1 MPDDDLD
8 RGLPNRFAG
17 HVYGLALGLLFGAP
31 LGWLLKV
38 PGPWLVFFVFLFAW
52 VLGTFMR
59 HIVTGVVEGTAKFII
74 SFLWPSGGAT
84 PYERTY
90 SAEQAMAARGDID
103 GAIKAYRIAMRQNPG
118 DPEPRFRVA
127 ELLQQAALGGEI
139 PSHFD
144 FHRTAEILEF
154 AFPSFMPAFNKNP
167 REIVERDATAF
178 FNLLL
183 SGLAKTQSPVN
194 L

>member
-84 PYERTY
+84 
-90 SAEQAMAARGDID
+90 
-103 GAIKAYRIAMRQNPG
+103 
-118 DPEPRFRVA
+118 
-127 ELLQQAALGGEI
+127 QAAGDGRSGMPFALTRALGN
-139 PSHFD
+139 
-144 FHRTAEILEF
+144 HRTEGAVHSY
-154 AFPSFMPAFNKNP
+154 P
-167 REIVERDATAF
+167 D
-178 FNLLL
+178 
-183 SGLAKTQSPVN
+183 
-194 L
+194 